1 MNERD
6 IGVSVGDQ
14 ASLTMQVTQQH
25 IDDFAG
31 LCGDRHPMHRDP
43 DYAAKTR
50 FGKTVA
56 HGVTPLALVS
66 AVLGT
71 QVGGPDVTVV
81 QLGQTARFSA
91 TGLRRG
97 HHHGA
102 VRSDESQRRA
112 ADRHPGLL
120 MHQPRRRPGDDRRD
134 DGDAGPDA
142 FREEQAILSV
152 LPPKGEWLQRFH

>member
-31 LCGDRHPMHRDP
+31 LCGDSHPMHRDP

-50 FGKTVA
+50 FGKPVA

-81 QLGQTARFSA
+81 QLGQTARF
-91 TGLRRG
+91 L
-97 HHHGA
+97 
-102 VRSDESQRRA
+102 
-112 ADRHPGLL
+112 
-120 MHQPRRRPGDDRRD
+120 QPVYPGDTITARCEVTSLNEERRIAILD
-134 DGDAGPDA
+134 CSCINQDGD
-142 FREEQAILSV
+142 QV
-152 LPPKGEWLQRFH
+152 MTGETTVMLDPMPFEKSRPS

>member
-6 IGVSVGDQ
+6 IGVSVGYQ

-31 LCGDRHPMHRDP
+31 LCGDWHPMHRDP

-81 QLGQTARFSA
+81 QLGQTARFLQPVYA
-91 TGLRRG
+91 GDTITARCHRLRDG
-97 HHHGA
+97 SNGC
-102 VRSDESQRRA
+102 
-112 ADRHPGLL
+112 LL
-120 MHQPRRRPGDDRRD
+120 GFLK
-134 DGDAGPDA
+134 GPDG
-142 FREEQAILSV
+142 SV
-152 LPPKGEWLQRFH
+152 KDWDGGRDTEVPTDL

>member
-1 MNERD
+1 MTRPPSLSAEAHGMNERD
-6 IGVSVGDQ
+6 IGVSVGYQ

-31 LCGDRHPMHRDP
+31 LCGDWHPMHRDP

-71 QVGGPDVTVV
+71 QVGGRTSR
-81 QLGQTARFSA
+81 LCS
-91 TGLRRG
+91 
-97 HHHGA
+97 
-102 VRSDESQRRA
+102 
-112 ADRHPGLL
+112 
-120 MHQPRRRPGDDRRD
+120 
-134 DGDAGPDA
+134 
-142 FREEQAILSV
+142 
-152 LPPKGEWLQRFH
+152 